1 MSNLEDKL
9 MNILTDKEVKALNFS
24 NDGNKNSLND
34 GAGLRIVVKHDNT
47 KVWKFIYTFQGMR
60 KDTTFGTFPK
70 VTLTEAR
77 KKAKEFRKLIGN
89 DIDPLENKKKQ
100 KQLQEESKKQK
111 QHQIHIIVNRY
122 FELQQHNKG
131 LAEITVKKT
140 NERLKNHFYLHLKE
154 KEKTIIHNISFNELV
169 RILQI
174 LEYLPWIIMHRLIR
188 LLIRDWFFLNRES

>member
-1 MSNLEDKL
+1 

-24 NDGNKNSLND
+24 IDGNKNSLND

-89 DIDPLENKKKQ
+89 DIDPLENKK
-100 KQLQEESKKQK
+100 SKS
-111 QHQIHIIVNRY
+111 NY
-122 FELQQHNKG
+122 
-131 LAEITVKKT
+131 KK
-140 NERLKNHFYLHLKE
+140 NLKSKN
-154 KEKTIIHNISFNELV
+154 NIKF
-169 RILQI
+169 I
-174 LEYLPWIIMHRLIR
+174 
-188 LLIRDWFFLNRES
+188 